1 MISFV
6 DLTREEVFI
15 GRALDDAI
23 QRVRNCGRYI
33 LGEELE
39 AFEAEFSHYI
49 GTRYAV
55 GVNSGSDALLLSLRG
70 LGIER
75 GDEVITVSHTFISTV
90 DAIVRNGATPVFVDI
105 DPRTFCMDQDAVKHA
120 ITSSTRA
127 IIPVHLYG
135 HPVNLDP
142 ILELASEH
150 QIAVVEDACQA
161 HGSRYQGRRVG
172 GLSDAGCFS
181 FYPTKNLGGWGD
193 GGCVVTNDS
202 EVADRI
208 RMLRNYG
215 QEDKHNHRCIGIN
228 SRLDE
233 LQAAILREKLI
244 YLDDWNNQR
253 RAVAQSYHDALDGTS
268 LILPVEESYAS
279 HVYHLYVLRSP
290 HRDRLAAAL
299 AERGIQTGIHYPVPV
314 HRQFAYRNYGYASLP
329 VTERVAGEILSLPMH
344 PWMTGSEIEEVT
356 RTVTECLP

>member
-1 MISFV
+1 M
-6 DLTREEVFI
+6 DP
-15 GRALDDAI
+15 
-23 QRVRNCGRYI
+23 N
-33 LGEELE
+33 
-39 AFEAEFSHYI
+39 
-49 GTRYAV
+49 AV
-55 GVNSGSDALLLSLRG
+55 AQS
-70 LGIER
+70 
-75 GDEVITVSHTFISTV
+75 
-90 DAIVRNGATPVFVDI
+90 
-105 DPRTFCMDQDAVKHA
+105 

-181 FYPTKNLGGWGD
+181 FYPTKNLGAWGD
-193 GGCVVTNDS
+193 GGCVVTNDP

-215 QEDKHNHRCIGIN
+215 QEDKYNHRCVGIN

-253 RAVAQSYHDALDGTS
+253 RAVAQAYHDALDGTS
-268 LILPVEESYAS
+268 LILPVEESYAC
-279 HVYHLYVLRSP
+279 HVYHLYVLQSS

-299 AERGIQTGIHYPVPV
+299 AERGIQTGIHYPIPV
-314 HRQFAYRNYGYASLP
+314 HQQFAYRNYRNASLP